1 MARGLS
7 RGPAEASLRSCWAFK
22 PKPEIALMCGGRAR
36 RDGGLGTDGGR
47 AGRGARRQTGMR
59 GNIETDRDTDA
70 APDAE
75 CALLQAIL
83 V

>member
-1 MARGLS
+1 
-7 RGPAEASLRSCWAFK
+7 
-22 PKPEIALMCGGRAR
+22 MCGGRAQ

-59 GNIETDRDTDA
+59 GNRETDRDTDA